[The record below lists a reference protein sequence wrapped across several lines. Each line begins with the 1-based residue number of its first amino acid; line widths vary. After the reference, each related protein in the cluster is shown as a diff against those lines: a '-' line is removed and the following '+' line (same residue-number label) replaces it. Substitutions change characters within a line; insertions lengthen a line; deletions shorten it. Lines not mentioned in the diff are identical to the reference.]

1 MGDVGAVASLL
12 SEVFGWMVNPS
23 GLASMKREHQMEIIH
38 AAIKIALDQRDYRAV
53 DLLFN
58 GLRGLSERAEY

>member
-12 SEVFGWMVNPS
+12 GEVFGWVVNPS
-23 GLASMKREHQMEIIH
+23 GLAKMKREHQLEIIH

-58 GLRGLSERAEY
+58 TLRELSERSEF